1 MEEKLKEL
9 IDINK
14 YFQEVC
20 STRNGQLDN
29 LPKLEVSSRV
39 LRDIFTSTQTTN
51 FTEATIENLFR
62 NVENMRL
69 LPAAYG
75 GIDNVEKLIHVK
87 EIAQDWVSYKNN
99 ALANASSKAYLTVSL
114 DENGDVVITLTDPY
128 GQP

>member
-29 LPKLEVSSRV
+29 LSKLEVSSRV
-39 LRDIFTSTQTTN
+39 LRDIFTSTRTTN
-51 FTEATIENLFR
+51 FTVATVENLFR
-62 NVENMRL
+62 NAKDMRL

-75 GIDNVEKLIHVK
+75 GIDNVEKLIRVM

-114 DENGDVVITLTDPY
+114 NKNGDVVITLTDPY